1 MPTLRELKNRLQ
13 GVKTTGKLA
22 GAMRTV
28 STAKYSRA
36 AALKRQSAPY
46 SEAASLLYERAA
58 EALGKLKKKKKDGRP
73 KRRRDDGFADEAAL
87 PRPVVVLVSGNKG
100 LSGGCD
106 HELFA
111 FFAKALE
118 GYDGPLVITHGR
130 KATEFA
136 KEKRLEVM
144 RDMPAQDVP
153 AYSEAAELADMLTA
167 LYEDGSAS
175 SIDVC
180 FMHAHNM
187 LKREPV
193 MQRFLPKQAHA
204 SGPENAA
211 VKPIFVPD
219 AKTVKK
225 RLLPELR
232 TAELYSW
239 LLDSACAVQSA
250 TLVAMR
256 SAYDNA
262 SAQAELL
269 ETAINRRRQ
278 QEVTSSVLETSSGM
292 SV

>member
-46 SEAASLLYERAA
+46 SEAAELLYGCAAA
-58 EALGKLKKKKKDGRP
+58 EYAGCGKSAQSGRSKKKRE
-73 KRRRDDGFADEAAL
+73 DEFDNGAPL
-87 PRPVVVLVSGNKG
+87 PRPAVVIVSGNRG

-106 HELFA
+106 HELFT
-111 FFAKALE
+111 FFAGVLTEYAQAPLIITCGKKA
-118 GYDGPLVITHGR
+118 
-130 KATEFA
+130 AEFA
-136 KEKRLEVM
+136 KEKRLEVL
-144 RDMPAQDVP
+144 RDHPLEDVP
-153 AYSEAAELADMLTA
+153 GFDSVQELAGLLNS
-167 LYEDGSAS
+167 LYEEGTVS
-175 SIDVC
+175 SVDVC

-193 MQRFLPKQAHA
+193 IRRFLPKGGEPLRA
-204 SGPENAA
+204 SAEAS
-211 VKPIFVPD
+211 VIFVPD
-219 AKTVKK
+219 AATVTE
-225 RLLPELR
+225 RLAPELR
-232 TAELYSW
+232 AAELYSW

-292 SV
+292 NV